1 MAVAKWF
8 VVFWKRF
15 GADHKITWVGYVVN
29 VIRFFQKHIMWPSI
43 KEQFS
48 HFSPQKNSYLAREFW
63 SSSSHS
69 TWPIPANSS
78 RKMNKKIYLPTT
90 YHYIIKQNFCCHC
103 IVDIELQSQ
112 TVSRINKK
120 CMSSNQRRQI
130 LKMMTF
136 LQLSTYVSLNVHQF
150 HQNSTIT
157 EMIFLCV
164 TRFNS

>member
-1 MAVAKWF
+1 MSFFGKDLEQQILKWRESVMLWMLYGSF
-8 VVFWKRF
+8 RNTSCGQALRSNFRTFPRK
-15 GADHKITWVGYVVN
+15 K
-29 VIRFFQKHIMWPSI
+29 K
-43 KEQFS
+43 
-48 HFSPQKNSYLAREFW
+48 SYLAREFW

-69 TWPIPANSS
+69 TWPIPANFSG
-78 RKMNKKIYLPTT
+78 KMNKKIYLPTTT

-103 IVDIELQSQ
+103 IVDIKLQSQ

-130 LKMMTF
+130 LKMMKF
-136 LQLSTYVSLNVHQF
+136 LQLSKYVLLNVHQF

-157 EMIFLCV
+157 EMIFPCV